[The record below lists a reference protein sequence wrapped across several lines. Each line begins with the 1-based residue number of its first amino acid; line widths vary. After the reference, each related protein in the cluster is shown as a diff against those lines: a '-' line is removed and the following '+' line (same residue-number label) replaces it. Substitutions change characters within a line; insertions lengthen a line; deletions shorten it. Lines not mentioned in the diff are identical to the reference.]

1 MAVDTK
7 HEEYDEHYDQ
17 WERCEHAAEGQ
28 DEIHEYGVA
37 YLPRLSGQTD
47 QEYKAYKQ
55 RALFYNATQRTID
68 GLTGL
73 LFIKP
78 PITEYPQGLESITAD
93 VTMSGVNLHQFAEM
107 VAEEVVMLGRA
118 GVLVDHPPMTEA
130 LTLAQAQE
138 QGMRPYMRLYDA
150 ESIINWRTE
159 RIAGVEMLV
168 LVVLEEEY
176 EIYKD
181 EFEYECKEQ
190 YRVLDLVNGVYR
202 QRVFRKDER
211 GNFYVAETIFPTSQ
225 GRPIARIPFEFF
237 GIRDNT
243 PSVDKPPLL
252 DLVDVNLSHYRTTAD
267 YEHGLHFTGL
277 PTPVVTGFY
286 SDDSSAQLR
295 IGSGTAWLL
304 PDPSSQ
310 AFYLEFTGQGLSELR
325 EALRAK
331 EAMMATLGARI
342 LAPERKV
349 SETAQAAAI
358 HQAGENSVLASIAQS
373 ISIGLTHCLE
383 WMVNWTGLTGLVKV
397 EINRVYLP
405 NSLTYQDVQ
414 ALVQSWQAGAISHQT
429 LFDNL
434 VKGDIIAAD
443 TNFADEL
450 ERIDLNAPGLP
461 PVRNNP
467 PPTA

>member
-28 DEIHEYGVA
+28 DEIHEYGVK

-47 QEYKAYKQ
+47 QEYKSYKQ

-78 PITEYPQGLESITAD
+78 PVTEYPAALESITAD
-93 VTMSGVNLHQFAEM
+93 ITMSGVNLHQFAEM
-107 VAEEVVMLGRA
+107 VAEEVVTLGRC
-118 GVLVDHPPMTEA
+118 GVLVDHPPMTEV
-130 LTLAQAQE
+130 LTVAQAQSL
-138 QGMRPYMRLYDA
+138 GMRPYMRLYDA
-150 ESIINWRTE
+150 ECIINWRTD
-159 RIAGVEMLV
+159 RIAGVETLT

-176 EIYKD
+176 KVFKD
-181 EFEYECKEQ
+181 EFEYKCEEQ
-190 YRVLDLVNGVYR
+190 YRVLDLLEGFYR
-202 QRVFRKDER
+202 QRVFRKDDK
-211 GNFYVAETIFPTSQ
+211 GNFYVAETILPQSNGQ
-225 GRPIARIPFEFF
+225 YLSRIPFEFF

-243 PSVDKPPLL
+243 PCVDKPPLL

-286 SDDSSAQLR
+286 SDDQSASLR

-304 PDPSSQ
+304 PDPSAK

-373 ISIGLTHCLE
+373 ISIGLTHCLQWVAE
-383 WMVNWTGLTGLVKV
+383 WSGVDGKIEVAVNR
-397 EINRVYLP
+397 EYLP
-405 NSLTYQDVQ
+405 NTLTYQDVQ

-443 TNFADEL
+443 TSFDDEK
-450 ERIDLNAPGLP
+450 ERIDMTGPGLP
-461 PVRNNP
+461 PARTE

>member
-28 DEIHEYGVA
+28 DEIHEYGVK

-47 QEYKAYKQ
+47 QEYKSYKQ

-78 PITEYPQGLESITAD
+78 PVTEYPAALESITAD
-93 VTMSGVNLHQFAEM
+93 ITMSGVNLHQFAEM
-107 VAEEVVMLGRA
+107 VAEEVVTLGRC

-130 LTLAQAQE
+130 LTVAQAQSL
-138 QGMRPYMRLYDA
+138 GMRPYMRLYDA
-150 ESIINWRTE
+150 ECIINWRTD
-159 RIAGVEMLV
+159 RIAGVETLT

-176 EIYKD
+176 KVFKD
-181 EFEYECKEQ
+181 EFEYKCEEQ
-190 YRVLDLVNGVYR
+190 YRVLDLLEGFYR
-202 QRVFRKDER
+202 QRVFRKDDK
-211 GNFYVAETIFPTSQ
+211 GNFYVAETILPQSNGQ
-225 GRPIARIPFEFF
+225 YLSRIPFEFF

-243 PSVDKPPLL
+243 PCVDKPPLL

-286 SDDSSAQLR
+286 SDDQSASLR

-304 PDPSSQ
+304 PDPSAK

-373 ISIGLTHCLE
+373 ISIGLTHCLQWVAE
-383 WMVNWTGLTGLVKV
+383 WSGVDGKIEVAVNR
-397 EINRVYLP
+397 EYLP
-405 NSLTYQDVQ
+405 NTLTYQDVQ
-414 ALVQSWQAGAISHQT
+414 ALVQSWQAGAISHEV
-429 LFDNL
+429 LFSQL
-434 VKGDIIAAD
+434 VKGDIID
-443 TNFADEL
+443 SGVSFEDEM
-450 ERIDLNAPGLP
+450 ERISLRPPGMM
-461 PVRNNP
+461 
-467 PPTA
+467 

>member
-7 HEEYDEHYDQ
+7 HKEYDEHYEQ

-28 DEIHEYGVA
+28 DEVHEYGIK

-68 GLTGL
+68 GLTGM
-73 LFIKP
+73 LFMRP
-78 PITEYPQGLESITAD
+78 PVTEMPPPVAALAED
-93 VTMSGVNLHQFAEM
+93 VTMANQTLHQFAEM
-107 VAEEVVMLGRA
+107 IAEQVVMLGRC

-130 LTLAQAQE
+130 LTVAQAQSL
-138 QGMRPYMRLYDA
+138 GMRPYMRLYDA
-150 ESIINWRTE
+150 ECIINWRCE
-159 RIAGVEMLV
+159 RINGVEMLV

-176 EIYKD
+176 PEWKD
-181 EFEYECKEQ
+181 EFEASMEMQ
-190 YRVLDLVNGVYR
+190 WRVLELLEGIYR
-202 QRVFRKDER
+202 QRVYRKNDR
-211 GNFYVAETIFPTSQ
+211 GKFYVVEEIYPQSQ

-237 GIRDNT
+237 GVRDNT
-243 PSVDKPPLL
+243 PCVDKPPLL

-286 SDDSSAQLR
+286 ADDQSSQLR

-304 PDPSSQ
+304 PDPAAK
-310 AFYLEFTGQGLSELR
+310 AFYLEFSGQGLQELR

-331 EAMMATLGARI
+331 ESMMATLGARI
-342 LAPERKV
+342 LAPEKRQV
-349 SETAQAAAI
+349 ETAQTAAI
-358 HQAGENSVLASIAQS
+358 HRAGENSVLASISQS

-383 WMVNWTGLTGLVKV
+383 WMGNWIGSDGDVMVSLNKD
-397 EINRVYLP
+397 YLP
-405 NSLTYQDVQ
+405 NSMTSEDVK
-414 ALVQSWQAGAISHQT
+414 ALVTSWQAGAISHET
-429 LFDNL
+429 LFSNL
-434 VKGDIIAAD
+434 VKGEIISAD
-443 TNFADEL
+443 VQFADEK

-461 PVRNNP
+461 S
-467 PPTA
+467 A

>member
-7 HEEYDEHYDQ
+7 HEEYDEYYDQ

-28 DEIHEYGVA
+28 DEIHEYGTD

-78 PITEYPQGLESITAD
+78 PITEYPQGLESIAAD
-93 VTMSGVNLHQFAEM
+93 ITMSGVNLHQFAEM
-107 VAEEVVMLGRA
+107 VAEEVVTIGRC

-130 LTLAQAQE
+130 LTLAQAE
-138 QGMRPYMRLYDA
+138 SLGMRPYMRLYDA
-150 ESIINWRTE
+150 ESIINWRTD
-159 RIAGVEMLV
+159 RINGAETLV
-168 LVVLEEEY
+168 LVVLEEDY
-176 EIYKD
+176 EIQED
-181 EFEYECKEQ
+181 EFKSECKTQ
-190 YRVLDLVNGVYR
+190 WRVLDLPNGVYR
-202 QRVFRKDER
+202 QRVFRKDDK
-211 GNFYVAETIFPTSQ
+211 GNFYVESEIFPSSQ
-225 GRPIARIPFEFF
+225 GKNIARIPFEFF

-243 PSVDKPPLL
+243 PCVDKPPLL

-286 SDDSSAQLR
+286 SDAESAQLR

-304 PDPSSQ
+304 PDPAAK

-325 EALRAK
+325 EALRSK
-331 EAMMATLGARI
+331 ESMMATLGARI

-383 WMVNWTGLTGLVKV
+383 WVANWVNITGDISVSL
-397 EINRVYLP
+397 NRVYLP

-414 ALVQSWQAGAISHQT
+414 ALVQSWQAGAISHET

-434 VKGDIIAAD
+434 VKGDVVSPDIS
-443 TNFADEL
+443 FQDEM
-450 ERIDLNAPGLP
+450 ERIDMNTPGLP
-461 PVRNNP
+461 APRTV

>member
-28 DEIHEYGVA
+28 DEIHEYGIK

-47 QEYKAYKQ
+47 QEYKSYKQ

-78 PITEYPQGLESITAD
+78 PITEYPAALESVTTDI
-93 VTMSGVNLHQFAEM
+93 TMSGVNLHQFAEM
-107 VAEEVVMLGRA
+107 VAEEVVTLGRC

-130 LTLAQAQE
+130 LTVAQAQSL
-138 QGMRPYMRLYDA
+138 GMRPYMRLYDA
-150 ESIINWRTE
+150 ESIINWRTD
-159 RIAGVEMLV
+159 RIAGVETLT
-168 LVVLEEEY
+168 LVVLEEKY
-176 EIYKD
+176 KIFKD
-181 EFEYECKEQ
+181 EFEYKCEEQ
-190 YRVLDLVNGVYR
+190 YRVLDLLEGFYR
-202 QRVFRKDER
+202 QRVFRKDDK
-211 GNFYVAETIFPTSQ
+211 GNFYVAETILPQSN
-225 GRPIARIPFEFF
+225 GRYLSKIPFEFF

-243 PSVDKPPLL
+243 PCVDKPPLL

-286 SDDSSAQLR
+286 SDDQSASLR

-304 PDPSSQ
+304 PDPSSK

-331 EAMMATLGARI
+331 ESMMATLGARI

-383 WMVNWTGLTGLVKV
+383 WVAKWSGVEGKIEVAVNR
-397 EINRVYLP
+397 EYLP
-405 NSLTYQDVQ
+405 NTLTYQDVQ

-443 TNFADEL
+443 TSFDDEK
-450 ERIDLNAPGLP
+450 ERIDMTGPGLP
-461 PVRNNP
+461 SARTE

>member
-1 MAVDTK
+1 MAVDSK
-7 HEEYDEHYDQ
+7 HEEYEEHYPQ

-28 DEIHEYGVA
+28 DEIHEYGVL
-37 YLPRLSGQTD
+37 YLPRLSGQND
-47 QEYKAYKQ
+47 DEYKSYKK

-78 PITEYPQGLESITAD
+78 PVLKYPDALTGIAEDI
-93 VTMSGVNLHQFAEM
+93 TMSGVNLHQFAEM
-107 VAEEVVMLGRA
+107 ISEEVVMIGRC
-118 GVLVDHPPMTEA
+118 GVLVDHPPMTDA
-130 LTLAQAQE
+130 LTLAQAQSL
-138 QGMRPYMRLYDA
+138 GMRPYMRLYDA

-159 RIAGVEMLV
+159 RVSGVEMLV

-176 EIYKD
+176 KEFSD
-181 EFEYECKEQ
+181 EFSYKCHTQ
-190 YRVLDLVNGVYR
+190 WRVLDITDIGYR
-202 QRVFRKDER
+202 QRVFRKNDRSEFELYSEIYPLSN
-211 GNFYVAETIFPTSQ
+211 GQSIL
-225 GRPIARIPFEFF
+225 RIPFEFF
-237 GIRDNT
+237 GVRDNT
-243 PSVDKPPLL
+243 PCVDKPPLL

-277 PTPVVTGFY
+277 PTPVVTGLY
-286 SDDSSAQLR
+286 SDESSAQLR

-304 PDPSSQ
+304 PDPSSK

-331 EAMMATLGARI
+331 ESMMATLGARI

-383 WMVNWTGLTGLVKV
+383 WVANWSGVSGEISVSVNR
-397 EINRVYLP
+397 EYLP
-405 NSLTYQDVQ
+405 NTITYQDLQ
-414 ALVQSWQAGAISHQT
+414 ALTQSWQAGAISHQT

-434 VKGDIIAAD
+434 VRGDLISPD
-443 TNFADEL
+443 LSFDDEK
-450 ERIDLNAPGLP
+450 ERIDMTGPGLP
-461 PVRNNP
+461 VVRNTINV
-467 PPTA
+467 